1 VGVDKTIDTRKYTIV
16 SLMGNGFNSA
26 TIENYRDFIRDIA
39 FFIEGLRVLKIDT
52 LFALIGG
59 SVGGGIAWEI
69 LALEPKL
76 AQNFIPIATEKATD
90 WLIAN
95 CYLQEQ
101 ILNNS
106 KRPIE
111 DARVHAM
118 LCYRTPES
126 FKVN

>member
-1 VGVDKTIDTRKYTIV
+1 V
-16 SLMGNGFNSA
+16 
-26 TIENYRDFIRDIA
+26 
-39 FFIEGLRVLKIDT
+39 KIDT

-76 AQNFIPIATEKATD
+76 AQNFIPIATDWKATD

-101 ILNNS
+101 I
-106 KRPIE
+106 
-111 DARVHAM
+111 
-118 LCYRTPES
+118 
-126 FKVN
+126 

>member
-1 VGVDKTIDTRKYTIV
+1 LEINK
-16 SLMGNGFNSA
+16 
-26 TIENYRDFIRDIA
+26 
-39 FFIEGLRVLKIDT
+39 

-76 AQNFIPIATEKATD
+76 AQNFIPADWKATD

-101 ILNNS
+101 T
-106 KRPIE
+106 K
-111 DARVHAM
+111 
-118 LCYRTPES
+118 
-126 FKVN
+126 

>member
-1 VGVDKTIDTRKYTIV
+1 
-16 SLMGNGFNSA
+16 
-26 TIENYRDFIRDIA
+26 
-39 FFIEGLRVLKIDT
+39 
-52 LFALIGG
+52 LILYLLGG

-76 AQNFIPIATEKATD
+76 AQNFIPIATDWKATD

-101 ILNNS
+101 IQIIL
-106 KRPIE
+106 KDLLRM
-111 DARVHAM
+111 RVHAM

-126 FKVN
+126 LR

>member
-1 VGVDKTIDTRKYTIV
+1 
-16 SLMGNGFNSA
+16 
-26 TIENYRDFIRDIA
+26 
-39 FFIEGLRVLKIDT
+39 
-52 LFALIGG
+52 
-59 SVGGGIAWEI
+59 

-76 AQNFIPIATEKATD
+76 AQNFIPIATDWKATD

-111 DARVHAM
+111 DARVM
-118 LCYRTPES
+118 LCCYRTPES
-126 FKVN
+126 LR

>member
-1 VGVDKTIDTRKYTIV
+1 LEINK
-16 SLMGNGFNSA
+16 
-26 TIENYRDFIRDIA
+26 
-39 FFIEGLRVLKIDT
+39 

-76 AQNFIPIATEKATD
+76 LKTSFLLQQTGKQTD

-101 ILNNS
+101 I
-106 KRPIE
+106 
-111 DARVHAM
+111 
-118 LCYRTPES
+118 
-126 FKVN
+126 

>member
-1 VGVDKTIDTRKYTIV
+1 LEINK
-16 SLMGNGFNSA
+16 
-26 TIENYRDFIRDIA
+26 
-39 FFIEGLRVLKIDT
+39 

-76 AQNFIPIATEKATD
+76 AQNFIPIATDWKATD

-106 KRPIE
+106 KTNRRCAYSRYALLPY
-111 DARVHAM
+111 A
-118 LCYRTPES
+118 
-126 FKVN
+126 

>member
-1 VGVDKTIDTRKYTIV
+1 
-16 SLMGNGFNSA
+16 
-26 TIENYRDFIRDIA
+26 
-39 FFIEGLRVLKIDT
+39 LKIDT

-59 SVGGGIAWEI
+59 SVGELNFGFG
-69 LALEPKL
+69 
-76 AQNFIPIATEKATD
+76 AQISSKFYSIATDWKATD

-101 ILNNS
+101 NLNNS

-118 LCYRTPES
+118 FATDAGV
-126 FKVN
+126 FKVKFNRDVNTQLETFKWRVGLNYMGKVREKVSTFSL